1 MNARIRRISIL
12 RKSPGNIR
20 LPLPRLGGNE
30 ASERACQVQREND
43 GGTPEVLLNLAAEM
57 VSKKSKRPEKRALE
71 ANIHPVGAA
80 AGRERRDIVGAA
92 NRTVNRVR
100 ISGVQYLNTAPLV
113 WGFTHGPLQGKYDLS
128 FTLPS
133 QCAEQLARGEA
144 DVAIIPSIECQRVPG
159 LVVLPGISIASKHEV
174 RSLLILSRVPI
185 EEVLRLALD
194 TSSRATAALVRLLV
208 AGWWS
213 RRGAR
218 ISFASAAPDLAA
230 MLQEADA
237 ALIIGDPALRLAE
250 RHDAGEPLL
259 PGRKTQLYTYD
270 VVSEWRAWTGRTRRR
285 FPGLQRIRTGAYSGN
300 RRECGGH
307 SRPAAG
313 APRKLPARKH

>member
-1 MNARIRRISIL
+1 MSKIRIS
-12 RKSPGNIR
+12 
-20 LPLPRLGGNE
+20 
-30 ASERACQVQREND
+30 V
-43 GGTPEVLLNLAAEM
+43 
-57 VSKKSKRPEKRALE
+57 
-71 ANIHPVGAA
+71 
-80 AGRERRDIVGAA
+80 
-92 NRTVNRVR
+92 
-100 ISGVQYLNTAPLV
+100 VQYLNTAPLV
-113 WGFTHGPLQGKYDLS
+113 WGFTHGPLQGKYDLK

-133 QCAEQLARGEA
+133 QCAEELARGEA
-144 DVAIIPSIECQRVPG
+144 DVAILPAIECQRILG

-218 ISFASAAPDLAA
+218 ISFASAAPDLGA
-230 MLQEADA
+230 MLEENDA

-259 PGRKTQLYTYD
+259 AGKKARLYLYD
-270 VVSEWRAWTGRTRRR
+270 VVSEWRAWT
-285 FPGLQRIRTGAYSGN
+285 
-300 RRECGGH
+300 E
-307 SRPAAG
+307 RPAVLALWAAREGVLARPEASELAG
-313 APRKLPARKH
+313 DFQASKEYGLAHIPEIAANAAATLGLPQAHLESYLLENINYSLDDENRAGLELYFQKAADAGLVPYHQPLKYAGEAVLPGGGGSGRASGQWPVASEEHRN